1 MIQAHARIYP
11 EVDRRGEPVSQ
22 LTLAYRRKRTTIDKG
37 GLLSSVVM
45 YIVLFSVAAVFL
57 YVQGALMGYK
67 VVGLKARVNELET
80 QNKRLE
86 YKIAQLSS
94 LDRIAYI
101 AETHMGMCKPE
112 EANMVA
118 VIGESRPV
126 PVIRTET
133 RTSSEPALSFKTVY
147 EKLLGALGKNRLL
160 GMANSARSGY

>member
-1 MIQAHARIYP
+1 M
-11 EVDRRGEPVSQ
+11 
-22 LTLAYRRKRTTIDKG
+22 DKAS
-37 GLLSSVVM
+37 LLSSVVM
-45 YIVLFSVAAVFL
+45 YIILFSVAAVFL

-67 VVGLKARVNELET
+67 LVGLKAQVSELET
-80 QNKRLE
+80 QNKRME

-101 AETHMGMCKPE
+101 AETRMGMCKPE

-126 PVIRTET
+126 PVIHTAA
-133 RTSSEPALSFKTVY
+133 RTSGEPALSFKTVY

-160 GMANSARSGY
+160 GMADSTRNGY